1 MSSITIHLSAIA
13 DTPSRIIYIL
23 SPSTLRNI
31 GPDLDAALNRLTH
44 RLLQTYAAKG
54 REMKHIVTTYTLST
68 IAIIIDAVGS
78 EKSIDTLLVRLRFTG
93 HEVQGYVQDHKAV
106 IEAANTQL
114 QKVRDLH
121 PDMSLPFRCYGGWQ
135 GHGSKDIPL
144 YERMV
149 EASKSPKQWQQFKDS
164 MRRPHSADLPQQEE
178 LVYGSSHPGQGV
190 EEPEEKQQKEKSVET
205 MSDDNDGDGD
215 VELERILENVC

>member
-13 DTPSRIIYIL
+13 DTPSRIIYTL

-31 GPDLDAALNRLTH
+31 GPDLDAALRRLTH

-54 REMKHIVTTYTLST
+54 REMKHIVTTYTFST

-78 EKSIDTLLVRLRFTG
+78 ERSIDTQLVRLRFMG
-93 HEVQGYVQDHKAV
+93 HEVKGYVQDHKTV
-106 IEAANTQL
+106 IEAANAQL
-114 QKVRDLH
+114 QRVRDLH
-121 PDMSLPFRCYGGWQ
+121 PDMSLPFHCYGGWQ

-164 MRRPHSADLPQQEE
+164 MLRPHTVDLPQQ
-178 LVYGSSHPGQGV
+178 GSSHPGQGV
-190 EEPEEKQQKEKSVET
+190 EEPEEKQQKEKSVE
-205 MSDDNDGDGD
+205 ND
-215 VELERILENVC
+215 EW